1 MSLYISEE
9 EQMSIHLDYEYAQ
22 YLKNQQ
28 QLLSNNK
35 QHEKGKCEKKKK
47 GS

>member
-9 EQMSIHLDYEYAQ
+9 EQLSIHLEEEYAQ
-22 YLKNQQ
+22 YLENQQ